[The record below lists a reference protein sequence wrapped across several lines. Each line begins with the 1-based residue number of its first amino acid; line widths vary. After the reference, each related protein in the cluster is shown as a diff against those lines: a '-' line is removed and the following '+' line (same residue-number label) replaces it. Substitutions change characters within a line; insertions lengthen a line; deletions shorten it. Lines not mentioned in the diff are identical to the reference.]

1 MQDLVLEKIEGYPL
15 LRSDIPTRNG
25 RLYTDECLQTIA
37 DALKEYIEYH
47 IPIITTQKDNNPCLD
62 PFQAC
67 GAVTKAEIKDHVLY
81 IDIDILDTP
90 SGRLLFNM
98 PAEMRMYFGPFT
110 HVDYDKDLIKLPG
123 TSYTTVKNLQ
133 FNYIQ
138 FLQLDPYFK

>member
-25 RLYTDECLQTIA
+25 RLYTDECLQTIV
-37 DALKEYIEYH
+37 DALKEYIEYRA
-47 IPIITTQKDNNPCLD
+47 PIITTQKDNDSCLNP
-62 PFQAC
+62 FYVC

-90 SGRLLFNM
+90 SGRVLFNM
-98 PAEMRMYFGPFT
+98 PAEMRRYFGPFT
-110 HVDYDKDLIKLPG
+110 YVDYDKDLIKAPDAN
-123 TSYTTVKNLQ
+123 YTIVKNLQ

-138 FLQLDPYFK
+138 LLQFDPYFK